1 MNCEASFKHVSL
13 KFLSVLILRAIVYND
28 ACVRVSLSLSLSLSF
43 SLSLFLRSLL
53 LSRAFVSVNLLEHVL
68 QPL

>member
-1 MNCEASFKHVSL
+1 MNREASFKHVSL

-28 ACVRVSLSLSLSLSF
+28 ACVRVSLSLSLSLS
-43 SLSLFLRSLL
+43 LFLRSLL